1 MMNLDW
7 RQTDAV
13 IFDMDGTLVDS
24 MHYWRTL
31 PEDWFKAR
39 ALAVPDDLEE
49 QLGMMHLRQAATYFV
64 EKYSPDESAEDSYK
78 ELLRQM
84 DKHYAEDIPLL
95 GGAREFMA
103 ALKAAGKRICI
114 ATMTDR
120 SQVEIVLQT
129 HNLAE
134 YVDFVITTPEVG
146 KGKDCPDIYLQ
157 AAEKLGAGPDRV
169 VVFEDSRVAAATA
182 LAAGFA
188 VVVMQS
194 DGPDYSALE
203 GLGRS
208 LSFIYDF
215 CGLSITE

>member
-1 MMNLDW
+1 MNLDW
-7 RQTDAV
+7 QQTDAV

-24 MHYWRTL
+24 MYYWTIL
-31 PEDWFKAR
+31 PEAWFR
-39 ALAVPDDLEE
+39 MRGLAVPDDLES

-64 EKYSPDESAEDSYK
+64 EKYSPGESPEQSYQ

-84 DKHYAEDIPLL
+84 DRHYAEDIPMIA
-95 GGAREFMA
+95 GARDFLA
-103 ALKAAGKRICI
+103 ALKAAGKRACI

-120 SQVEIVLQT
+120 SQVEIVLRT
-129 HNLAE
+129 HGLAE

-157 AAEKLGAGPDRV
+157 AAEKFGLEPDRV
-169 VVFEDSRVAAATA
+169 AVFEDSRVAAATA

-188 VVVMQS
+188 VVVMQNDS
-194 DGPDYSALE
+194 LDYSALD

-208 LSFIYDF
+208 LSFIHDF
-215 CGLSITE
+215 RGLDPVG